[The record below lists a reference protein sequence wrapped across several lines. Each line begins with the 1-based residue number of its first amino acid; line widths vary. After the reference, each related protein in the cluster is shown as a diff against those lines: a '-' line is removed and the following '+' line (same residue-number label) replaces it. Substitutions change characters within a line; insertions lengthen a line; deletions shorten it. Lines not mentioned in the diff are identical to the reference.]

1 MRICETQLSMNILF
15 GRKQDGSMILTRLWA
30 VQFIYHIHEV
40 FIHDP
45 SFPSGVA
52 DYTQGSTYI

>member
-1 MRICETQLSMNILF
+1 MNILF
-15 GRKQDGSMILTRLWA
+15 GRKQDDGSMILTRLWA

-52 DYTQGSTYI
+52 DYTQGSTYLYID